1 MYSKTLEESARY
13 HHSDAVIHLSPSS
26 YLSISKLSEPNSQC
40 TRIIQSSIT
49 GDKWVDLESIDH
61 GHPLRDAFESSNGEN
76 IYIDCAPPAAGKAK
90 SLGDTAGKM
99 TAETQ
104 QANKPYEA
112 KNVLITG
119 GAGFIASHVAILFAK
134 KYPQYKVRPRAPWK
148 RAAPASVRA
157 REASRAPPDG

>member
-1 MYSKTLEESARY
+1 M
-13 HHSDAVIHLSPSS
+13 
-26 YLSISKLSEPNSQC
+26 KLKNDP
-40 TRIIQSSIT
+40 
-49 GDKWVDLESIDH
+49 V
-61 GHPLRDAFESSNGEN
+61 HPLRDAFATIAEN
-76 IYIDCAPPAAGKAK
+76 IYIDCAPPTPGKAK
-90 SLGDTAGKM
+90 GLGDTARKM

-104 QANKPYEA
+104 QANEPYEA